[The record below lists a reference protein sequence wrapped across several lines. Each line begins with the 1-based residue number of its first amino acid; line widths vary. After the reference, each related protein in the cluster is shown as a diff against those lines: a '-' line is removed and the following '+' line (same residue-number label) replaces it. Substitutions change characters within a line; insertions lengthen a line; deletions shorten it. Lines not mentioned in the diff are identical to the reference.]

1 MDRRARIQ
9 KNIDYFVE
17 KHYLIELFH
26 SIWMNY
32 LQFGSCSKLH
42 KKSYQYYI
50 YCSSE
55 VCYEKWDQRFPDFL
69 FLKDCFRK
77 QLKLYRPPSLCCD
90 EKELKDYVNFLCEV
104 KQILLVFF
112 FKKDV
117 IFCS

>member
-17 KHYLIELFH
+17 KYCLIELFH
-26 SIWMNY
+26 GIWMNY
-32 LQFGSCSKLH
+32 LQFGSCSELH

-50 YCSSE
+50 YCYSE
-55 VCYEKWDQRFPDFL
+55 VCYKKWDQRFPDFL
-69 FLKDCFRK
+69 FLTDCFRK

-112 FKKDV
+112 LKKDV